1 MSTTCVV
8 PISVGELI
16 DKITILS
23 IKVKHCQG
31 ARLNHVIQELAAL
44 EQVYASNDLAIE
56 ANLIEQL
63 QLVNQMLWNVEDSLR
78 KHEQLQDFG
87 QEFVRLARSVYQLN
101 DRRAAIKYQINVQ
114 NKSAL
119 IEEKV
124 YGDADAPIPVGTAS

>member
-1 MSTTCVV
+1 
-8 PISVGELI
+8 VGELI

-44 EQVYASNDLAIE
+44 EQVHASNDLAIE

-63 QLVNQMLWNVEDSLR
+63 QRVNQMLWNVEDSLR

-101 DRRAAIKYQINVQ
+101 YRRAAIKYQINVQ
-114 NKSAL
+114 NKSA
-119 IEEKV
+119 
-124 YGDADAPIPVGTAS
+124 